1 MLVHSGAAAGQIVL
15 ALHPLP
21 ETELERKN
29 LPWAHYFC
37 SLMAIGLVELGPK
50 LNISQSQQYADDAF
64 LQLGHP
70 THIYAIPWYNRF
82 TRHLAIP
89 LMSWFIPVEDSVWT
103 FPNTHTSIWA
113 PPKEAI
119 ISFLQQNAQDCS
131 SSSSSA
137 MHRWERQE
145 ASSTFAFVKDT
156 FSCQGHFW
164 VLTLS
169 FVMRHCMRLVFRIYS
184 YVSLSIFLV
193 FLIGKRRF
201 WDNPFQ
207 DMWHPL
213 QHKMLT

>member
-119 ISFLQQNAQDCS
+119 ISFLQQNAPDCS
-131 SSSSSA
+131 SSSSSSSSA
-137 MHRWERQE
+137 THIWERQE
-145 ASSTFAFVKDT
+145 GGSTFAFVKAT
-156 FSCQGHFW
+156 QFCHLRPCIRLFFASILMFYLLFSC
-164 VLTLS
+164 
-169 FVMRHCMRLVFRIYS
+169 
-184 YVSLSIFLV
+184 SL
-193 FLIGKRRF
+193 
-201 WDNPFQ
+201 
-207 DMWHPL
+207 
-213 QHKMLT
+213 